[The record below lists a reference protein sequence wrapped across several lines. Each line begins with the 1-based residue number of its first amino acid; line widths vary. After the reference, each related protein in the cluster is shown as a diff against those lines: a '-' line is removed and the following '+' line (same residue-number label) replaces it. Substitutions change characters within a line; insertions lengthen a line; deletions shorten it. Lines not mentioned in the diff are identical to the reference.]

1 MKFKVLAI
9 ILSVLFLGLS
19 PFYAHAGKPTVAV
32 FDFEIGITETN
43 RSKVT
48 TNKVPHSVENQTSR
62 QTSLL
67 TNKLI
72 TELTT
77 SRAVIVVER
86 DKVASIMVE
95 ANLSEAQMTDPKHA
109 IQMGK
114 MLGAD
119 YLIFGSI
126 TMLDPSV
133 RVKQL
138 PYNAGSQKIMS
149 LVIGSTIR
157 MMRTETG
164 QIEAAA
170 DLQAEKKMVKNET
183 TPILLDKNQIQ
194 INKDVGKS
202 LPQKFQDE
210 VYSDLARKLASRIIN
225 TLNPIKVANFSGDTV
240 YLARGA
246 LPKGN
251 SYEVVK
257 LGEEIRDPDT
267 NELLGQTED
276 RIAIIQVT
284 AGLKS
289 MSKAKVSEWI
299 AEDKTIPKGSI
310 CRSIN

>member
-1 MKFKVLAI
+1 MKFKSI
-9 ILSVLFLGLS
+9 IALSTILFLGWS
-19 PFYAHAGKPTVAV
+19 VIYAHAGKPTVAV
-32 FDFEIGITETN
+32 FDFEIGTTETK
-43 RSKVT
+43 RLKVT
-48 TNKVPHSVENQTSR
+48 KNKVVNSTETQTSR
-62 QTSLL
+62 QTNLL

-72 TELTT
+72 TELAT

-86 DKVASIMVE
+86 DKVAAIMVE
-95 ANLSEAQMTDPKHA
+95 INLSEAELTDPKNR
-109 IQMGK
+109 IRIGK
-114 MLGAD
+114 LLGAD

-133 RVKQL
+133 RFKQL
-138 PYNAGSQKIMS
+138 PYNAGTQKIMS

-157 MMRTETG
+157 MVKTETG

-170 DLQAEKKMVKNET
+170 DLQAEKRMVKNET
-183 TPILLDKNQIQ
+183 TPVGINKKQIQ
-194 INKDVGKS
+194 INSDVGKD

-210 VYSDLARKLASRIIN
+210 VYSDLARKLASKIVN

-251 SYEVVK
+251 RYEVVK

-289 MSKAKVSEWI
+289 MSKAEVSEWI
-299 AEDKTIPKGSI
+299 VEDKIIPKGSI
-310 CRSIN
+310 CRPIQ

>member
-1 MKFKVLAI
+1 MRFKPIIVLSTI
-9 ILSVLFLGLS
+9 FFLGWS
-19 PFYAHAGKPTVAV
+19 VIYAHAGKPTVAV
-32 FDFEIGITETN
+32 FDFEIGTIETN
-43 RSKVT
+43 RTKVT
-48 TNKVPHSVENQTSR
+48 TNKVVNSKETQNSR
-62 QTSLL
+62 QTNLL

-72 TELTT
+72 TELVT
-77 SRAVIVVER
+77 SRAVRVVER
-86 DKVASIMVE
+86 DKVAAIMVE

-133 RVKQL
+133 KVKQL
-138 PYNAGSQKIMS
+138 PYNAGSQKTMS

-170 DLQAEKKMVKNET
+170 DLQAEKKQIKNET
-183 TPILLDKNQIQ
+183 TPVAVEKNQTQ
-194 INKDVGKS
+194 INKDVGNV

-210 VYSDLARKLASRIIN
+210 VYSELAEKLAARIVN

-246 LPKGN
+246 LPKGD

-289 MSKAKVSEWI
+289 MSKATVSEWI
-299 AEDKTIPKGSI
+299 VEDKTIPKGSI
-310 CRSIN
+310 CRPKD